1 MRALRG
7 PDSYADIAAMAAA
20 GNYANFSCSLPDR
33 AENGGKM
40 SASKASRT
48 QHAVRLLTLLRVCG
62 DAVGG
67 SDPTGMVQVIRAE
80 KRLQALDFWLRNPD
94 YLADELV
101 NRVEIGKL
109 DTSYIQVA
117 ERMLLDPEP
126 SLHHLPMH
134 KWFYGAYE
142 AVDDAFGLLQA
153 YGLAFVNRRG
163 TPGNRL
169 QNQFFLTE
177 LGAAKADEL
186 ESVDRLRW
194 YPAQAALVH
203 LVAGDDTGTKLK
215 ERQYQQEAYA
225 ETTWGSTI
233 ATIREQVET
242 RISSLRGAPGAP
254 ASNTKLISSPDS
266 RPQ

>member
-1 MRALRG
+1 
-7 PDSYADIAAMAAA
+7 
-20 GNYANFSCSLPDR
+20 
-33 AENGGKM
+33 M
-40 SASKASRT
+40 SAYKASRT
-48 QHAVRLLTLLRVCG
+48 QHAVRLLTLLKVCG

-67 SDPTGMVQVIRAE
+67 SDPAGMVQVIRSE

-101 NRVEIGKL
+101 NCVEIGTL
-109 DTSYIQVA
+109 PWSYVEVA
-117 ERMLLDPEP
+117 ERMLRDPEP

-142 AVDDAFGLLQA
+142 AVDDALGLLQA

-177 LGAAKADEL
+177 LGASKADEL
-186 ESVDRLRW
+186 ESTKHLDW
-194 YPAQAALVH
+194 YPAQASLVR

-225 ETTWGSTI
+225 EATWGSTI
-233 ATIREQVET
+233 ATIGERVEA
-242 RISSLRGAPGAP
+242 RILSLRSLRGNPR
-254 ASNTKLISSPDS
+254 PDTDLVS
-266 RPQ
+266 THDRRPH